1 MNCRSLRPLLV
12 APLMATVVG
21 LVLIPIPGIAMQTT
35 REDCRK
41 SIAEYRDFPSSENP
55 IVVSMKELQKN
66 PEDYYGK
73 TVTVDGE
80 LHRDFND
87 NVFTIAGNCQD
98 VLVISTVPKGD
109 TVVAL
114 EHSLKSGTDVRVTGF
129 VAPYDRETLECA
141 YGPLNLENREDRSF
155 TKNPVLI
162 VDRTPEEDSSTD
174 FTATP
179 HRDTGMRTT
188 DCSPLCVS
196 VFSFRP

>member
-1 MNCRSLRPLLV
+1 
-12 APLMATVVG
+12 MATVVG
-21 LVLIPIPGIAMQTT
+21 LALIPIPGIAMQTT

-41 SIAEYRDFPSSENP
+41 SIAEYRDFPSSESP

-114 EHSLKSGTDVRVTGF
+114 EHSLKSGKDVRVTGF

-141 YGPLNLENREDRSF
+141 YGPLNLENRGDRSF

-162 VDRTPEEDSSTD
+162 VDRTPKKTAAPISRLLPTETQVCGQRIVRDSVSLFFLSGLD
-174 FTATP
+174 EAFADGVP
-179 HRDTGMRTT
+179 HKTHD
-188 DCSPLCVS
+188 
-196 VFSFRP
+196 